1 MNQYKYDLEI
11 LIPVSLTGVYSAR
24 LNYFLKSGLRNVK
37 DHKVLL
43 NLLIGTESLP
53 ELAHNFPENVE
64 VRKIKSDL
72 CHPATKIYDF
82 YSNYN
87 FDQSKWIMRI
97 DDDSITDID
106 RIMNFL
112 SDLDCEKHY
121 YFVGHQCF
129 SNGQIDIP
137 LNILERYGK
146 LEKLKNQVSHEV
158 EVAIYSNGTFKKVI
172 EENRKEILSRS
183 KIEGSLAHIHK
194 ICHDRNPELITIL
207 DKILQQEPTEF
218 SGFSFAYLS
227 QLNKQTAPQ
236 ETKIILLNN
245 NGTIVCKH
253 RIEEQYWTY
262 YENNLSFYDN
272 SGKTMFE
279 FTNFNLDKKNESSS
293 SFGKSYLQM
302 IGF

>member
-1 MNQYKYDLEI
+1 M
-11 LIPVSLTGVYSAR
+11 
-24 LNYFLKSGLRNVK
+24 
-37 DHKVLL
+37 
-43 NLLIGTESLP
+43 
-53 ELAHNFPENVE
+53 
-64 VRKIKSDL
+64 
-72 CHPATKIYDF
+72 
-82 YSNYN
+82 
-87 FDQSKWIMRI
+87 
-97 DDDSITDID
+97 
-106 RIMNFL
+106 
-112 SDLDCEKHY
+112 
-121 YFVGHQCF
+121 
-129 SNGQIDIP
+129 
-137 LNILERYGK
+137 
-146 LEKLKNQVSHEV
+146 
-158 EVAIYSNGTFKKVI
+158 
-172 EENRKEILSRS
+172 
-183 KIEGSLAHIHK
+183 
-194 ICHDRNPELITIL
+194 
-207 DKILQQEPTEF
+207 DKILQKETTEF